1 LVYYLYR
8 FYDPALGQWPNRDPL
23 GETGGINLYGFVG
36 NDGINKIDAFGLSW
50 LKSYFYKVLAFYFTH
65 SQLGEFMLYKYM
77 FGVGQPVLLGA
88 EQAPDLRVGTKI
100 KGSKTGIDL
109 SKNEMFKDYLSKL
122 DVSGGH
128 LLISDLNIL
137 AHAKHPA
144 TLGQFN
150 IRFDGWLEGC
160 SGQWSFSG
168 FMEFSDDYDFD
179 IKGKGGREVPAEII
193 TRIASGIPGQAFHV
207 DSPVLELKQSS
218 KDQEAQWIGK
228 GRPAIISW
236 EEF

>member
-1 LVYYLYR
+1 MLTT
-8 FYDPALGQWPNRDPL
+8 DPQF
-23 GETGGINLYGFVG
+23 I
-36 NDGINKIDAFGLSW
+36 
-50 LKSYFYKVLAFYFTH
+50 
-65 SQLGEFMLYKYM
+65 
-77 FGVGQPVLLGA
+77 
-88 EQAPDLRVGTKI
+88 LRVGSKI
-100 KGSKTGIDL
+100 KRSKIGIDL

-160 SGQWSFSG
+160 FRQWSFSG

-193 TRIASGIPGQAFHV
+193 TRIAKGILGQAFHV